1 MLALTIANL
10 KMLARNRQAAFW
22 ALFFPLL
29 LVVVF
34 GLIDI
39 KGVGAGSLAIVDQAN
54 DAKSES
60 LRARLAAVE
69 FLELESGF
77 DGENQARLKVAEGEL
92 DYLVIIPQG
101 FGLSGTQAGRP
112 SPSGV
117 RLLYQSRNEQ
127 RNQLVDGLVRSLVA
141 ETQDGG
147 LSLPVSQLVVSEV
160 IQTPEVDYFDQ
171 VLMGLIGLGIMT
183 NSIISIAVRVSTYR
197 NQEILKRLLVTPLP
211 IWKYFAGEV
220 IAHLALAAVQV
231 AIILLVGVF
240 GFGANIHGN
249 VVWLFLIALLGST
262 VFLNIGFILSAW
274 AQSPAAASG
283 LGNAVALPM
292 MFFAGTFFSTATL
305 PWVLPHAAH
314 ALPLTPMLEALRE
327 VAIDSGHLWDT
338 WPQLGILGLWV
349 IASAFIASR
358 VFRFS

>member
-22 ALFFPLL
+22 VLFFPLL

-39 KGVGAGSLAIVDQAN
+39 KGVGPGSLAIVDQAN
-54 DAKSES
+54 DAQSEI
-60 LRARLAAVE
+60 LQVKLAAVE
-69 FLELESGF
+69 LLELEPDF
-77 DGENQARLKVAEGEL
+77 DTEDQARLKVAEGDL
-92 DYLVIIPQG
+92 DYLVVIPQG
-101 FGLSGTQAGRP
+101 FGQSGTQAEP
-112 SPSGV
+112 SPPPGV
-117 RLLYQSRNEQ
+117 RLVYQSKNGQ
-127 RNQLVDGLVRSLVA
+127 RNQLVDGLIRSLVA
-141 ETQDGG
+141 ETQDGD
-147 LSLPVSQLVVSEV
+147 LPLPLSQLVVSEV
-160 IQTPEVDYFDQ
+160 IQVAEVDYFDQ

-197 NQEILKRLLVTPLP
+197 NQAILKRLLVTPLP

-220 IAHLALAAVQV
+220 TAHLALAAVQV

-240 GFGANIHGN
+240 VFGADIHGN
-249 VVWLFLIALLGST
+249 VVWIFLIALLGSM

-283 LGNAVALPM
+283 MGNAVALPM

-305 PWVLPHAAH
+305 PWVLPHAAY
-314 ALPLTPMLEALRE
+314 ALPLTPMLDALRE
-327 VAIDSGHLWDT
+327 VAIDSGQLWDT
-338 WPQLGILGLWV
+338 GPQLGILGLWV
-349 IASAFIASR
+349 IATALIASR

>member
-1 MLALTIANL
+1 MLALTIANI

-39 KGVGAGSLAIVDQAN
+39 KAVGSGSLAVLDQAN
-54 DAKSES
+54 NAGSEL
-60 LRARLAAVE
+60 LREKLSAVE
-69 FLELESGF
+69 LLELES
-77 DGENQARLKVAEGEL
+77 DLSSEEQARLKVAEGHL

-101 FGLSGTQAGRP
+101 FGGSGIQGEPPAP
-112 SPSGV
+112 SV
-117 RLLYQSRNEQ
+117 IMLLYQSRNGQ
-127 RNQLVDGLVRSLVA
+127 RNQLVDGLIRSLVA
-141 ETQDGG
+141 ETLGG
-147 LSLPVSQLVVSEV
+147 DLPLPLSQLVVSEEIRV
-160 IQTPEVDYFDQ
+160 PEVDYFDQ

-197 NQEILKRLLVTPLP
+197 NQSILKRLLVTPLP
-211 IWKYFAGEV
+211 IWKYFAGE
-220 IAHLALAAVQV
+220 ITAHLALAAVQV
-231 AIILLVGVF
+231 AIILLIGVF
-240 GFGANIHGN
+240 AFGANIQGN
-249 VVWLFLIALLGST
+249 VFWIFLIALLGSM

-283 LGNAVALPM
+283 MGNAVALPM

-305 PWVLPHAAH
+305 PWILPQAAL
-314 ALPLTPMLEALRE
+314 ALPLTPMLDALRE
-327 VAIDSGHLWDT
+327 VAIDSGQLWDT
-338 WPQLGILGLWV
+338 GLQLGILGLWV
-349 IASAFIASR
+349 IATALIATR